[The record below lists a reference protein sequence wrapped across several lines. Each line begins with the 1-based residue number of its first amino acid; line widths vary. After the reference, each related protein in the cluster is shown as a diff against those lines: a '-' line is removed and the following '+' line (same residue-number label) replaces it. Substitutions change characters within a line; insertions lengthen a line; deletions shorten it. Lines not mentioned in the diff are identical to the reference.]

1 MKKNGKYIK
10 GFRKS
15 TIIKVN
21 KRLSVLKNIDMIK
34 YNRSLASYH
43 GYYLIINSKE
53 KSDFKMK
60 QIDKYNSYKEKFLNC
75 MVFIKEGSFYKC
87 FYDDAKILWYVFDYV
102 YLNNSVS
109 FGTKA
114 YTKVFDE
121 LNRLK
126 ISYVVITEEEIV
138 NKFDNDVYNI
148 YLSLAQKSFE
158 FNEKIKL
165 INVKVKELLDVNND
179 NYNKIIE
186 YLNSL

>member
-102 YLNNSVS
+102 YLNIQ
-109 FGTKA
+109 FHL
-114 YTKVFDE
+114 E
-121 LNRLK
+121 
-126 ISYVVITEEEIV
+126 
-138 NKFDNDVYNI
+138 
-148 YLSLAQKSFE
+148 Q
-158 FNEKIKL
+158 KL
-165 INVKVKELLDVNND
+165 IQRFLM
-179 NYNKIIE
+179 
-186 YLNSL
+186 S

>member
-1 MKKNGKYIK
+1 
-10 GFRKS
+10 
-15 TIIKVN
+15 
-21 KRLSVLKNIDMIK
+21 MIQFH
-34 YNRSLASYH
+34 L
-43 GYYLIINSKE
+43 E
-53 KSDFKMK
+53 
-60 QIDKYNSYKEKFLNC
+60 Q
-75 MVFIKEGSFYKC
+75 
-87 FYDDAKILWYVFDYV
+87 
-102 YLNNSVS
+102 
-109 FGTKA
+109 KA